1 MSMSTVGRMHAEM
14 SRVAADFDHDASAKV
29 LILTH
34 TDGVREAGRSDATIV
49 QWLKE
54 VADADRV
61 RDGVGDRSAAVFEGG
76 DTAFEARRI
85 VDGMLE
91 CRKPIISVV
100 TGPSAGLGGTF
111 LLLAVVVVAGR
122 SAVFGDTHVR
132 RGLGAGDGAQVIWP
146 LLVGVNRAKYYLMT
160 GDTIDAE
167 EAER

>member
-1 MSMSTVGRMHAEM
+1 
-14 SRVAADFDHDASAKV
+14 
-29 LILTH
+29 
-34 TDGVREAGRSDATIV
+34 TIV

-111 LLLAVVVVAGR
+111 LLLADVVVAGR
-122 SAVFGDTHVR
+122 SAVCGAPHVR

-146 LLVGVNRAKYYLMT
+146 LLVGVTRAKYYLMT

-167 EAER
+167 EAERLGLVNFLVDDADALPRAREIADRLARGPIHAIMASK